1 MRKILYIIFLIHVF
15 TFTSYSQQWR
25 YGAGRRANVEI
36 NYENPQ
42 EFYIGGISVSGVQ
55 FLDPEAIIAL
65 TGLKVGDKVTIP
77 GDEISNAI
85 KKLWEQG
92 LIGDVEVVVK
102 KIEVKN
108 IYLEFVIKERPRL
121 TKFIFEG
128 ATKTER
134 EDLEDKIDLARGR
147 IVNEALIKNTKN
159 KIVEYYLEKGY
170 LYAAIDILQIKDTIL
185 DNNIILSV
193 TIDKKE
199 KVRVHKVYI
208 TGNESFESPLLQKKM
223 KKTKGKNLLNV
234 WTGSKM
240 IRKTYEADKVALV
253 EFYNSRGYRDM
264 RIIPNDSS
272 IKRYKDY
279 GVDVHIEIEEGNKY
293 YFRDITWKG
302 NYVYSTQQL
311 KDILA
316 IKKGDVYNNDL
327 LQQKLSFNPAGPDI
341 SSLYLDNGYLFFS
354 IDPVEILIEGDSI
367 DIEMRIYEGEQAIV
381 NHIEVEG
388 NTKTHDHVI
397 LREVRT
403 YPGDKF
409 SRADLIRT
417 QRELAALNYF
427 DNESLGMNP
436 VPNPSTGKV
445 DIGYSVTEKPNDQ
458 VELSGGWGGYY
469 GFVGTVGLVF
479 NNFSLRNIKHPK
491 TWSPLPSGDGQRL
504 AFRIQANGRTYQTY
518 SISFTEPWLGGKKPT
533 SLSVSLQHSVQSQL
547 IRNPTTG
554 KSIKSGSLQV
564 SGVTVGIGKRLK
576 WPDDF
581 FTLNH
586 TFSLLRYTL
595 DNYQSSSST
604 AVIGYTTGYSNNL
617 SYNMTVSRNS
627 IDNFQFP
634 SSGANIA
641 MSMTFTP
648 PYSYFNKLDYDDP
661 NLEASQRYKWLEYQK
676 YGLDISWF
684 TTIWQHRQK
693 SKHKVVFNARFHGG
707 VIAAY
712 QPGVGVGPFER
723 YIMGGDGL
731 SGYNFLLGSDIIG
744 LRGYANNSI
753 KPTPSGG
760 VAFDKFVAEIRYP
773 ISNSPSFS
781 IFILSFFEAGNSW
794 ADIHDVNPFNV
805 YRSAGFGAR
814 IFMPAFGLIGID
826 WGVPFDE
833 VPGYP
838 NPNHKSHVTFT
849 IGQQIR

>member
-15 TFTSYSQQWR
+15 TFVSYSQNWR
-25 YGAGRRANVEI
+25 YGAKRTTVEI
-36 NYENPQ
+36 DYENPQ
-42 EFYIGGISVSGVQ
+42 EYYLGGITVTGVQ

-65 TGLKVGDKVTIP
+65 TGLRVGDKITIP
-77 GDEISNAI
+77 GDEVSNAI

-92 LIGDVEVVVK
+92 LIGNVEVVIR

-108 IYLEFVIKERPRL
+108 VYLEFIISERPRL
-121 TKFIFEG
+121 TKFVFDG
-128 ATKTER
+128 ATKSEK

-147 IVNEALIKNTKN
+147 IVNDALIKNTRN
-159 KIVEYYLEKGY
+159 KIKDYYLEKGY
-170 LYAAIDILQIKDTIL
+170 GYATVDIIQIKDTIL
-185 DNNIILSV
+185 ENNIILQV
-193 TIDKKE
+193 NIDKKE
-199 KVRVHKVYI
+199 KVRATKVEI
-208 TGNESFESPLLQKKM
+208 TGNTEFESFLLLKKL
-223 KKTKGKNLLNV
+223 KKTKGKSIMNL

-240 IRKTYEADKVALV
+240 ITKTYEADKAALV
-253 EFYNSRGYRDM
+253 AFYNSKGFRDM
-264 RIIPNDSS
+264 HIVKDSIS
-272 IKRYKDY
+272 PIKGYE
-279 GVDVHIEIEEGNKY
+279 VLVQIEIDEGSKY
-293 YFRDITWKG
+293 YFRNITWKG
-302 NYVYSTQQL
+302 NYIYSNRQL
-311 KDILA
+311 EAILG
-316 IKKGDVYNNDL
+316 IHKGDIYNNDL

-381 NHIEVEG
+381 DHIEIAG

-397 LREVRT
+397 LREIRT

-409 SRADLIRT
+409 SRSDLIRT
-417 QRELAALNYF
+417 QRELASLNYF
-427 DNESLGMNP
+427 DNENLGMNP

-445 DIGYSVTEKPNDQ
+445 DIGYTVVEKPNDQ
-458 VELSGGWGGYY
+458 VELSGGWGGFY
-469 GFVGTVGLVF
+469 GFVGTIGLVF
-479 NNFSLRNIKHPK
+479 NNFSLRNMKHPK

-547 IRNPTTG
+547 ASSASG
-554 KSIKSGSLQV
+554 KSVKTGSLQV

-581 FTLNH
+581 FTINH

-595 DNYQSSSST
+595 NNYQSSVNQ
-604 AVIGYTTGYSNNL
+604 AIIGYNTGYSNNL
-617 SYNMTVSRNS
+617 AYNVTIARNS

-634 SSGANIA
+634 TSGANIA
-641 MSMTFTP
+641 WSMTFTP
-648 PYSYFNKLDYDDP
+648 PYSFFDNIDYSSPD
-661 NLEASQRYKWLEYQK
+661 LEPQQRYKWLEYQK

-684 TTIWQHRQK
+684 TLLWQDREK
-693 SKHKVVFNARFHGG
+693 SKHKIVFNARFHGG

-731 SGYNFLLGSDIIG
+731 SGFNFLLGSDIIG
-744 LRGYANNSI
+744 LRGYQNNSI

-781 IFILSFFEAGNSW
+781 VFVLGFFEAGNTW
-794 ADIHDVNPFNV
+794 AEIQDVNPFNV

-833 VPGYP
+833 VPGWP
-838 NPNHKSHVTFT
+838 NPTHKPHVTFT

>member
-15 TFTSYSQQWR
+15 TFVSYSQNLR
-25 YGAGRRANVEI
+25 YSGKRTSNVAI
-36 NYENPQ
+36 DYENPQ
-42 EFYIGGISVSGVQ
+42 EYYLGGITVTGVQ

-65 TGLKVGDKVTIP
+65 TGLKVGDKITIP

-92 LIGDVEVVVK
+92 LIGNVEVVIR

-108 IYLEFVIKERPRL
+108 VYLEFIISERPRL
-121 TKFIFEG
+121 TKFVFDG
-128 ATKTER
+128 ATKSEK

-147 IVNEALIKNTKN
+147 IVNDALIKNTRN
-159 KIVEYYLEKGY
+159 KIKDYYLEKGY
-170 LYAAIDILQIKDTIL
+170 GYATVDIIQIKDTIL
-185 DNNIILSV
+185 ENNIILQV
-193 TIDKKE
+193 NIDKKE
-199 KVRVHKVYI
+199 KVRTTKVEI
-208 TGNESFESPLLQKKM
+208 TGNTEFESFLLLKKL
-223 KKTKGKNLLNV
+223 KKTKGKGIMNL

-240 IRKTYEADKVALV
+240 ITKTYEADKAALV
-253 EFYNSRGYRDM
+253 AFYNSKGFRDM
-264 RIIPNDSS
+264 HIVKDSIS
-272 IKRYKDY
+272 AIKGYE
-279 GVDVHIEIEEGNKY
+279 VLVQIEIEEGSKY
-293 YFRDITWKG
+293 YFRNITWKG
-302 NYVYSTQQL
+302 NYIYSNRQL
-311 KDILA
+311 EAILN
-316 IKKGDVYNNDL
+316 IHKGDVYNNDL

-367 DIEMRIYEGEQAIV
+367 DIEMRIYEGDQAIV
-381 NHIEVEG
+381 DHIEIAG

-397 LREVRT
+397 LREIRT

-409 SRADLIRT
+409 SRSDLIRT

-427 DNESLGMNP
+427 DNENLGMNP

-445 DIGYSVTEKPNDQ
+445 DIGYTVVEKPNDQ
-458 VELSGGWGGYY
+458 VELSGGWGGFY
-469 GFVGTVGLVF
+469 GFVGTIGLVF

-547 IRNPTTG
+547 ATSLSG
-554 KSIKSGSLQV
+554 KSVKTGSLQV
-564 SGVTVGIGKRLK
+564 SGITVGIGKRLK

-581 FTLNH
+581 FTINH

-595 DNYQSSSST
+595 NNYQSG
-604 AVIGYTTGYSNNL
+604 ANQAIIGYNTGYSNNL
-617 SYNMTVSRNS
+617 AYNITIARNS

-634 SSGANIA
+634 TSGANIA
-641 MSMTFTP
+641 WSMTFTP
-648 PYSYFNKLDYDDP
+648 PYSFFDNVDYESPTLD
-661 NLEASQRYKWLEYQK
+661 AQQRYKWLEYQK
-676 YGLDISWF
+676 YGLDVSWF

-712 QPGVGVGPFER
+712 QPSVGVGPFER

-731 SGYNFLLGSDIIG
+731 SGFNFLLGSDIIG
-744 LRGYANNSI
+744 LRGYQNNSI

-781 IFILSFFEAGNSW
+781 VFVLGFFEAGNTW
-794 ADIHDVNPFNV
+794 ATIQDVNPFNV

-833 VPGYP
+833 VPGSP
-838 NPNHKSHVTFT
+838 NPTHKPHVTFT

>member
-1 MRKILYIIFLIHVF
+1 MKKILHIIFLIHLCTLTAF
-15 TFTSYSQQWR
+15 SQQWR
-25 YGAGRRANVEI
+25 LGNRKTNVDV

-42 EFYIGGISVSGVQ
+42 EYYIGGITVSGVQ
-55 FLDPEAIIAL
+55 FLDPDAIISL
-65 TGLKVGDKVTIP
+65 TGLKVGDKITIP
-77 GDEISNAI
+77 GDEVSNSI

-108 IYLEFVIKERPRL
+108 IYLEFIIKERPRL
-121 TKFIFEG
+121 TKFLFEG
-128 ATKTER
+128 ATKSER

-147 IVNEALIKNTKN
+147 IVNDALIKNAKN
-159 KIVEYYLEKGY
+159 RIKEFYLEKGF
-170 LYAAIDILQIKDTIL
+170 LYADVDILQIKDTIL
-185 DNNIILSV
+185 ENNIILKV
-193 TIDKKE
+193 IIDKKS
-199 KVRVHKVYI
+199 KVRVNKVYF
-208 TGNESFESPLLQKKM
+208 TGNTSFESVLLQKKM
-223 KKTKGKNLLNV
+223 KKTKGKKILNV

-240 IRKTYEADKVALV
+240 ITKTYETDKVAIV
-253 EFYNSRGYRDM
+253 DFYNSRGFRDM
-264 RIIPNDSS
+264 RIVSDSVTH
-272 IKRYKDY
+272 YKKFD
-279 GVDVHIEIEEGNKY
+279 VDVHIDIEEGNKY

-302 NYVYSTQQL
+302 NYIYSTQQL

-316 IKKGDVYNNDL
+316 INKGDVYNNDL

-354 IDPVEILIEGDSI
+354 IDPVEVLIEGDSI

-381 NHIEVEG
+381 NNIEVDG

-436 VPNPSTGKV
+436 IPNQTTGKV

-479 NNFSLRNIKHPK
+479 NNFSLRNIRYPK

-547 IRNPTTG
+547 MSSNGRNV
-554 KSIKSGSLQV
+554 KSGSLQV
-564 SGVTVGIGKRLK
+564 TGVTVGIGKRLK

-581 FTLNH
+581 FTINH
-586 TFSLLRYTL
+586 TVSILRYTL
-595 DNYQSSSST
+595 DNYQSNTSN

-617 SYNMTVSRNS
+617 SYNLTLSRNS

-634 SSGANIA
+634 SSGGSMA

-648 PYSYFNKLDYDDP
+648 PYSYFNKLDYADP
-661 NLEASQRYKWLEYQK
+661 TLETSSRYKWLEYQK
-676 YGLDISWF
+676 YGLDVSWF
-684 TTIWQHRQK
+684 TTVWQHRQK

-731 SGYNFLLGSDIIG
+731 SGYNYLLGSDIIG
-744 LRGYANNSI
+744 LRGYTNNSI
-753 KPTPSGG
+753 KPTQSGG
-760 VAFDKFVAEIRYP
+760 VAFDKFVAELRYP

-781 IFILSFFEAGNSW
+781 VYILTFFEAGNSW
-794 ADIHDVNPFNV
+794 ANINEVNPFNI

-826 WGVPFDE
+826 WGKPFDE
-833 VPGYP
+833 VPGSP
-838 NPNHKSHVTFT
+838 NENRKAHVTFT

>member
-1 MRKILYIIFLIHVF
+1 MKKILYIIFLIQVITITAHGQSWKF
-15 TFTSYSQQWR
+15 
-25 YGAGRRANVEI
+25 GAKRNSSFEI

-42 EFYIGGISVSGVQ
+42 EYYIGGITVSGVQ
-55 FLDPEAIIAL
+55 FLDPEAVIAL
-65 TGLKVGDKVTIP
+65 TGLKVGDKIAIP
-77 GDEISNAI
+77 GDEISGAI

-102 KIEVKN
+102 KVEVRN

-121 TKFIFEG
+121 TKFIFNG
-128 ATKTER
+128 ATKSER

-147 IVNEALIKNTKN
+147 VVNDALLKNTKN
-159 KIVEYYLEKGY
+159 KIREFYLEKGY
-170 LYAAIDILQIKDTIL
+170 LNTTVDIIQIKDTIL
-185 DNNIILSV
+185 ENNVILRV
-193 TIDKKE
+193 DINKRDKVHVN
-199 KVRVHKVYI
+199 KVII
-208 TGNESFESPLLQKKM
+208 TGNDSFPTKFLAKKM
-223 KKTKGKNLLNV
+223 KKTKGKKPTNL
-234 WTGSKM
+234 WTGSK
-240 IRKTYEADKVALV
+240 IIAKTYNTDKDALI
-253 EFYNSRGYRDM
+253 EFYNSRGYRDA
-264 RIIPNDSS
+264 RIVHDTLIHVDSNN
-272 IKRYKDY
+272 
-279 GVDVHIEIEEGNKY
+279 VNVVIEIEEGHKY
-293 YFRDITWKG
+293 YFRDITWIG
-302 NYVYSTQQL
+302 NYIYSTHTL
-311 KDILA
+311 DSILA

-327 LQQKLSFNPAGPDI
+327 LQRKLSFNPSGVDI
-341 SSLYLDNGYLFFS
+341 SSMYLDNGYLFFRV
-354 IDPVEILIEGDSI
+354 DPVEVLIEGDSI
-367 DIEMRIYEGEQAIV
+367 DIEMRIYEGEQAVV
-381 NHIEVEG
+381 NHIEVNG

-403 YPGDKF
+403 YPGDNF
-409 SRADLIRT
+409 SRSDLIRT

-427 DNESLGMNP
+427 DNEKLGMNP

-445 DIGYSVTEKPNDQ
+445 DIDYTVAEKPNDQ

-479 NNFSLRNIKHPK
+479 NNFSLKNIKHPK
-491 TWSPLPSGDGQRL
+491 TWSPLPAGDGQRL
-504 AFRIQANGRTYQTY
+504 SFRVQANGRSYQTY
-518 SISFTEPWLGGKKPT
+518 TISFTEPWLGGKKPT

-547 IRNPTTG
+547 SATSSG
-554 KSIKSGSLQV
+554 KSVKTGSLQV
-564 SGVTVGIGKRLK
+564 SGVTVGVGKRVK

-581 FTLNH
+581 FSVNH
-586 TFSLLRYTL
+586 TFSLLRYSL
-595 DNYQSSSST
+595 NNYQSSSST

-617 SYNMTVSRNS
+617 SYNFTVSRNS
-627 IDNFQFP
+627 INDFQFP
-634 SSGANIA
+634 SAGSNMAL
-641 MSMTFTP
+641 SMTFTP
-648 PYSYFNKLDYDDP
+648 PYSYFNNINYEDP
-661 NLEASQRYKWLEYQK
+661 NLEPTQRYKWLEYQK
-676 YGLDISWF
+676 YGFDASWF
-684 TTIWQHRQK
+684 TTLWQHRQK
-693 SKHKVVFNARFHGG
+693 SKHKVVFNTRFHAG

-760 VAFDKFVAEIRYP
+760 VAFDKFVAEVRYP

-781 IFILSFFEAGNSW
+781 IFVLSFFEAGNTW
-794 ADIHDVNPFNV
+794 GDIHDVNPFNV

-826 WGVPFDE
+826 WGVPFDQ

-838 NPNHKSHVTFT
+838 NPNYKSHVTFT

>member
-1 MRKILYIIFLIHVF
+1 MKKILYLIFLLLVI
-15 TFTSYSQQWR
+15 TFTANSQWR
-25 YGAGRRANVEI
+25 YGAKRNNVEI
-36 NYENPQ
+36 NYETPQ
-42 EFYIGGISVSGVQ
+42 DFYIGGITVSGVQ

-65 TGLKVGDKVTIP
+65 TGLKIGDKVTIP
-77 GDEISNAI
+77 GDEITNAI
-85 KKLWEQG
+85 KKLWDQG
-92 LIGDVEVVVK
+92 LIGDVEVIVK

-108 IYLEFVIKERPRL
+108 IYLEFIIKERPRL

-128 ATKTER
+128 PTKSER
-134 EDLEDKIDLARGR
+134 EDLEDKIDLSRGR
-147 IVNEALIKNTKN
+147 IVNDALIKNAKN
-159 KIVEYYLEKGY
+159 KIREFYLEKGY
-170 LYAAIDILQIKDTIL
+170 LNVAVDIIQTKDTIL
-185 DNNIILSV
+185 ENNVILRV
-193 TIDKKE
+193 VVDKKH
-199 KVRVHKVYI
+199 KVRIKKVII
-208 TGNESFESPLLQKKM
+208 TGNESFESKTLQSKM
-223 KKTKGKNLLNV
+223 KKTKGQKLTNV
-234 WTGSKM
+234 WTGSKV
-240 IRKTYEADKVALV
+240 INKNYVSDKAALI
-253 EFYNSRGYRDM
+253 EYYNSRGYRDA
-264 RIIPNDSS
+264 RIVSDSIIPIKNDHVNIS
-272 IKRYKDY
+272 IRL
-279 GVDVHIEIEEGNKY
+279 EEGDKY
-293 YFRDITWKG
+293 YFRNITWKG
-302 NYVYSTQQL
+302 NYIYPTAQL
-311 KDILA
+311 ESILA

-327 LQQKLSFNPAGPDI
+327 LQRKLSFNPAGPDI

-381 NHIEVEG
+381 NHIEVDG

-403 YPGDKF
+403 YPGDNF

-417 QRELAALNYF
+417 QRELGALNYF
-427 DNESLGMNP
+427 DNEKLGMNP
-436 VPNPSTGKV
+436 VPNQSTGKV
-445 DIGYSVTEKPNDQ
+445 DIGYSVVEKPNDQ

-491 TWSPLPSGDGQRL
+491 TWSPLPAGDGQRL
-504 AFRIQANGRTYQTY
+504 SFRVQANGRTYQTY
-518 SISFTEPWLGGKKPT
+518 TISFTEPWLGGKKPT

-547 IRNPTTG
+547 VYNGTR
-554 KSIKSGSLQV
+554 SVKSGSLQV
-564 SGVTVGIGKRLK
+564 SGLTVSIGKRLK

-581 FTLNH
+581 FTINH

-595 DNYQSSSST
+595 NNYQSSSST

-617 SYNMTVSRNS
+617 SYNLTISRNN

-634 SSGANIA
+634 SSGANMA
-641 MSMTFTP
+641 FSMTFTP
-648 PYSYFNKLDYDDP
+648 PYSYFNKLDYENPDLD
-661 NLEASQRYKWLEYQK
+661 AAQRYKWLEYQK
-676 YGLDISWF
+676 YGFDASWF
-684 TTIWQHRQK
+684 TTLWQHRTK
-693 SKHKVVFNARFHGG
+693 SKHKIVFNARFHGG

-744 LRGYANNSI
+744 LRGYGNNTI

-781 IFILSFFEAGNSW
+781 IFVLTFFEAGNTW

-805 YRSAGFGAR
+805 YRSAGVGAR

-826 WGVPFDE
+826 WGVPFDQ

-838 NPNHKSHVTFT
+838 NPNYKPHVTFT

>member
-1 MRKILYIIFLIHVF
+1 MKKILYIIFLFHVCTLSAF
-15 TFTSYSQQWR
+15 SQQWR
-25 YGAGRRANVEI
+25 LGNRRTNVEI

-42 EFYIGGISVSGVQ
+42 DYYIGGITVSGVQ
-55 FLDPEAIIAL
+55 FLDPEAIISL
-65 TGLKVGDKVTIP
+65 TGLKVGDKITVP

-108 IYLEFVIKERPRL
+108 IYLEFIIKERPRL
-121 TKFIFEG
+121 TKFTFQG
-128 ATKTER
+128 ATKSER

-147 IVNEALIKNTKN
+147 IVNDALIKNAKN
-159 KIVEYYLEKGY
+159 KITEYYLEKGY
-170 LYAAIDILQIKDTIL
+170 LYAQVDMIQIKDTIL
-185 DNNIILSV
+185 ENNIILRV
-193 TIDKKE
+193 DIDKKN
-199 KVRVHKVYI
+199 KVRINKI
-208 TGNESFESPLLQKKM
+208 TLTGNESFESNFLLKKM
-223 KKTKGKNLLNV
+223 KKTKGKNIMNV

-240 IRKTYEADKVALV
+240 ISKTYEADKDAIVA
-253 EFYNSRGYRDM
+253 FYNSRGYRDM
-264 RIIPNDSS
+264 QIVSDSVTP
-272 IKRYKDY
+272 YKKYAVNVAINID
-279 GVDVHIEIEEGNKY
+279 EGDKY
-293 YFRDITWKG
+293 YFRNITWKG
-302 NYVYSTQQL
+302 NYIYSTQQL

-316 IKKGDVYNNDL
+316 INKGDVYNNDQ

-354 IDPVEILIEGDSI
+354 IDPVEVLIEGDSI

-381 NHIEVEG
+381 NHIEVDG

-436 VPNPSTGKV
+436 VPNQATGKV

-491 TWSPLPSGDGQRL
+491 TWSPLPAGDGQRL
-504 AFRIQANGRTYQTY
+504 AFRVQANGKTYQTY

-533 SLSVSLQHSVQSQL
+533 SLSVSLQHSVQSQYTSS
-547 IRNPTTG
+547 NT
-554 KSIKSGSLQV
+554 SKSGSLQV
-564 SGVTVGIGKRLK
+564 TGVTVGIGKRLK

-581 FTLNH
+581 FTINH
-586 TFSLLRYTL
+586 TFSILRYTL
-595 DNYQSSSST
+595 DNYQSGSST
-604 AVIGYTTGYSNNL
+604 AAIGYTSGFSNNF
-617 SYNMTVSRNS
+617 SYNLTLSRNS

-634 SSGANIA
+634 SSGGSMA

-648 PYSYFNKLDYDDP
+648 PYSYFNKLDYEDP
-661 NLEASQRYKWLEYQK
+661 NLESSKRYKWLEYQK
-676 YGLDISWF
+676 YGLDLSWF
-684 TTIWQHRQK
+684 TTVWQHRQK
-693 SKHKVVFNARFHGG
+693 SKHKIVFNTRFHGG

-731 SGYNFLLGSDIIG
+731 SGYNYLLGSDIIG
-744 LRGYANNSI
+744 LRGYTNNSI

-760 VAFDKFVAEIRYP
+760 VAFDKFVAELRYP

-781 IFILSFFEAGNSW
+781 VYVLTFFEAGNSW
-794 ADIHDVNPFNV
+794 GTINDVNPFNM

-826 WGVPFDE
+826 WGKPFDE
-833 VPGYP
+833 VPGLP
-838 NPNHKSHVTFT
+838 NPNHKAHVTFT